1 MYRLACETITIN
13 QATWIRCVRRIS
25 FDNLTLQDTEEDFI
39 EGQAVCLCFFVSM
52 VSNADAVI
60 SNSINN
66 VLDVH
71 CKTPVSILP
80 DYSTALETNG

>member
-1 MYRLACETITIN
+1 MYWRACETITIN
-13 QATWIRCVRRIS
+13 QATWIRLIRGIR

-39 EGQAVCLCFFVSM
+39 EGQVVCLRFFVSV

-71 CKTPVSILP
+71 CKTPVFILP
-80 DYSTALETNG
+80 DYSTAMDAKG